1 METKKRSL
9 LKTITWRSFVFLYW
23 AVFGY
28 IATGSV
34 TNAGIFG
41 LGSIIPSFFY
51 YVHERFWNKISWGRE
66 PDTLNP

>member
-28 IATGSV
+28 IATGSF

-41 LGSIIPSFFY
+41 LASIIPTFFY
-51 YVHERFWNKISWGRE
+51 YVHERVWNKISWGRD
-66 PDTLNP
+66 PKRSNP